1 MFDYLFITH
10 LPSFYK
16 VNLYN
21 KLAEKLKIM
30 VIFVGKDSEIRTADF
45 SGRVMNFD
53 FVFLSERSFEKRS
66 KLKTLFRLVSF
77 LVKIKYKKLVVGGWD
92 LLEFWLAISLNRKSK
107 NCLALE
113 SSDSDSKV
121 TGLKS
126 LIKKIFLSKINIV
139 FASGEKQRN
148 LLNNLGYKNKV
159 IFTKGVGLINQ
170 KPYEKIIKNFSGN
183 FLYVGRL
190 SAEKNLFLLLE
201 VFKELPQYNLS
212 IAGTGVLLEELK
224 RVAGDNVKFVGHISN
239 EKIDKLYLTSDAL
252 ILPSIKEPW
261 GLVVEEAL
269 YYGLPV
275 IVSSNVGCSQNLVLD
290 KINGLIFDSAS
301 KQALKQAVLE
311 LANNYS
317 SFKVKA
323 EKFDLLKKDEEQIN
337 SYLNAV

>member
-30 VIFVGKDSEIRTADF
+30 VIFVGRDSEIRTADF

-53 FVFLSERSFEKRS
+53 YIFLSDKSFEKRS
-66 KLKTLFRLVSF
+66 KLKTSFRLISF
-77 LVKIKYKKLVVGGWD
+77 LIKLKYKKLVVGGWD
-92 LLEFWLAISLNRKSK
+92 LPEFWLAMFWNSKSK

-113 SSDSDSKV
+113 SSDSDSRV
-121 TGLKS
+121 SGLKG
-126 LIKKIFLSKINIV
+126 LVKKIFLSKINIV

-148 LLNNLGYKNKV
+148 LLNKLGYKNRV
-159 IFTKGVGLINQ
+159 IFTKGVGLIKQ
-170 KPYEKIIKNFSGN
+170 KPFQKINKSFSGN

-190 SAEKNLFLLLE
+190 SEEKNLFLLLE

-212 IAGTGVLLEELK
+212 IAGGGILLEELK
-224 RVAGDNVKFVGHISN
+224 RVASDNVKFVGHISN
-239 EKIDKLYLTSDAL
+239 EEIDKLYLSSDAL

-261 GLVVEEAL
+261 GLVIEEAL
-269 YYGLPV
+269 FYGLPV
-275 IVSSNVGCSQNLVLD
+275 IVSSNVGCSQDLVLD

-301 KQALKQAVLE
+301 KQDLKQAVIE
-311 LANNYS
+311 LVNNYDS
-317 SFKVKA
+317 LKTGA
-323 EKFDLLKKDEEQIN
+323 EKFDLKKKDEEQIN
-337 SYLNAV
+337 SYFNV